1 MGLLAFILYFFLFVI
16 IFMLLA
22 GFFLLSGLVGGV
34 ANIFRLFQLNK
45 AVGQAQNRK
54 RTSRGARSTSYSS
67 SSRASDAQTNS
78 ASNGKIFGA
87 DEGVYVD
94 FEEVK
99 E

>member
-1 MGLLAFILYFFLFVI
+1 MGLLAFIVYIVLFAF
-16 IFMLLA
+16 IFVLLT

-45 AVGQAQNRK
+45 AVGQSQSRK
-54 RTSRGARSTSYSS
+54 RSSRGTTYTS
-67 SSRASDAQTNS
+67 SSRTSDAQANP